1 MRARG
6 ELSSLQVMWDPCGRS
21 PQHHRLWPSGS
32 LSGSPLADSST
43 AFLHTLMAPANMG
56 RGWRTS
62 RRRLW
67 HANILWHT
75 ITRSEAMCALYLTG
89 LF

>member
-6 ELSSLQVMWDPCGRS
+6 ELSSLQVMWDPCDRS

-43 AFLHTLMAPANMG
+43 AFSHILMGPTNSHSPRLRMPGAPST
-56 RGWRTS
+56 RGLGMQTVKQE
-62 RRRLW
+62 LCV
-67 HANILWHT
+67 LVT
-75 ITRSEAMCALYLTG
+75 
-89 LF
+89 